1 MTEPTPRAPR
11 PQEQLPIA
19 LFEGVVLAARND
31 QGAIFLGLRDL
42 SEALGLDFSSQR
54 RRLVADN
61 RFHLAQ
67 FRVVVGRQFRTLDFL
82 LLDDVA
88 LWIVTVQPRRVA
100 PAVQERFRYVQQYL
114 EQAVRAAFAQLV
126 GLPDGP
132 STAIEELTELDRI
145 NAAFT
150 ALAELGT
157 RQTTL
162 EASQDRA
169 RTVFRDLA
177 AVVQSLQARVQQ
189 LEQRVGGRI
198 SPAQRNTLY
207 RLVHAWGAARAER
220 DPTIV
225 LGTAIRRCWGEVNAR
240 CGVATYTDIA
250 AARYDE
256 AVQFVQQQYQS
267 LTGQELPAVEQAGLE
282 LEP

>member
-1 MTEPTPRAPR
+1 M
-11 PQEQLPIA
+11 
-19 LFEGVVLAARND
+19 
-31 QGAIFLGLRDL
+31 
-42 SEALGLDFSSQR
+42 
-54 RRLVADN
+54 
-61 RFHLAQ
+61 
-67 FRVVVGRQFRTLDFL
+67 
-82 LLDDVA
+82 A

-132 STAIEELTELDRI
+132 SAAIEELTELDRI

-150 ALAELGT
+150 ALAELDT
-157 RQTTL
+157 RQTKL
-162 EASQDRA
+162 ESRQDRA

-177 AVVQSLQARVQQ
+177 AVVQSLQARTQQ

-207 RLVHAWGAARAER
+207 RLVHAWGAARAAR
-220 DPTIV
+220 DPTTV
-225 LGTAIRRCWGEVNAR
+225 LGTAIRRCWGAVNAR

-256 AVQFVQQQYQS
+256 AVQFVQQQYLV